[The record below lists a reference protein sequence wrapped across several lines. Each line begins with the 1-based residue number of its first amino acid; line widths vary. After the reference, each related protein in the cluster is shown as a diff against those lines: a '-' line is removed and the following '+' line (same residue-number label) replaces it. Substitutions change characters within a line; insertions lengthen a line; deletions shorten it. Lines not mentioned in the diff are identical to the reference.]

1 MNAIRLTP
9 TLSLIIVFTCLLAL
23 LAPGSA
29 AADEPPTFSHAGW
42 MADPLDPGQPAP
54 APDTPPDALVRGWW
68 WRDGTNESVIE
79 QHSLTEFTGDKE
91 IVYI

>member
-1 MNAIRLTP
+1 
-9 TLSLIIVFTCLLAL
+9 
-23 LAPGSA
+23 
-29 AADEPPTFSHAGW
+29 